1 MPWYIGVLLGAE
13 RFMASLHKSEE
24 EANRIREVN
33 REAKELLV
41 SHNLLP

>member
-1 MPWYIGVLLGAE
+1 
-13 RFMASLHKSEE
+13 MASWHKSEE
-24 EANRIREVN
+24 EASRIREVN